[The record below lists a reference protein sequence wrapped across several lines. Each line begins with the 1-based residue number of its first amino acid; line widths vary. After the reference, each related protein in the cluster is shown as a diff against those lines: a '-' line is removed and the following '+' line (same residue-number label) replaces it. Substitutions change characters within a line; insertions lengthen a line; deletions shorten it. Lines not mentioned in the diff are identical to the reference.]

1 MALIFHGEGTNKKKK
16 KSKKIHWLWVD
27 DNEEKVEDED
37 PKATFPELQ
46 TTAELH
52 VPMEYPDLSVVSF
65 F

>member
-1 MALIFHGEGTNKKKK
+1 MGRGQTRKK
-16 KSKKIHWLWVD
+16 KSKKIHWLRVD

-37 PKATFPELQ
+37 PKATFAELE